1 MRILAAVL
9 LASLAAGAPAAK
21 PPPETAPAEAGIA
34 RLQSLGTCVAAHPP
48 AAGERLDP
56 QDAYVVQNC
65 ECAIDRY
72 AGRDAAGLERLADD
86 AKPLEPYFAA
96 CRAERAAGRVATSP
110 AAPRSAVAPPGAT
123 PAGEPTRVEPIHDN
137 LPPKDS
143 AGRWSG
149 VPDLGTWLRGTG
161 LPRWSWTAIP
171 LLVVGVLV
179 LLFRRRRGRDDLLGP
194 PRAMRPPPERMKG
207 PNRPSS

>member
-21 PPPETAPAEAGIA
+21 PPPEAAPAEAGIA

-48 AAGERLDP
+48 AAGERLDS

-72 AGRDAAGLERLADD
+72 AGRDAAGPERLADD

-110 AAPRSAVAPPGAT
+110 AAPPSAVAPPDAT
-123 PAGEPTRVEPIHDN
+123 APGEPTGVEPVPDE
-137 LPPKDS
+137 PPS
-143 AGRWSG
+143 QPGRWSG

-194 PRAMRPPPERMKG
+194 PRAM
-207 PNRPSS
+207 